1 MQSVLMLIFMPLLC
15 RTIYNMCTQKP
26 PNDYSE
32 QLYTRYRE
40 SFSVYIRERVRFS
53 FNSLLNHLL
62 VIIAAQKPAY
72 IHCLNAVAGF
82 TSTECAA
89 G

>member
-1 MQSVLMLIFMPLLC
+1 MCYNPTSLLC

-40 SFSVYIRERVRFS
+40 SFSVYIRERVRQLHGLMS
-53 FNSLLNHLL
+53 
-62 VIIAAQKPAY
+62 
-72 IHCLNAVAGF
+72 
-82 TSTECAA
+82 
-89 G
+89 

>member
-1 MQSVLMLIFMPLLC
+1 MRQQRILLAFCRPVFTRKLLAC

-40 SFSVYIRERVRFS
+40 SFSVYIKERV
-53 FNSLLNHLL
+53 NVLLIINISQATLQL
-62 VIIAAQKPAY
+62 VLQGA
-72 IHCLNAVAGF
+72 HD
-82 TSTECAA
+82 
-89 G
+89 